1 MQFLTRRIYVL
12 GIMSVIFKILKI
24 FIFVL
29 CMQALRQSGCWGEN
43 SPPPPI
49 ILLHNENSLVIRRKG
64 KSQNGCFKKTKLAK
78 FSEKRTLLTP
88 WYAHVRARI
97 RG

>member
-29 CMQALRQSGCWGEN
+29 CMQALRQSGCWGDN
-43 SPPPPI
+43 SPPPPPPPPS
-49 ILLHNENSLVIRRKG
+49 LL
-64 KSQNGCFKKTKLAK
+64 KLAK